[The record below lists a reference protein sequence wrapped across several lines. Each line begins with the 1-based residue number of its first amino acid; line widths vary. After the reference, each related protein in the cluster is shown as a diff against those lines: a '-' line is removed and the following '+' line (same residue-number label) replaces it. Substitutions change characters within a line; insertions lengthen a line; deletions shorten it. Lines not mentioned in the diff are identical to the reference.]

1 MGIRPATKS
10 GIDQPEGNPL
20 QKPWH
25 EGIQRS
31 SSGCVSWP
39 SIYVYTFVCL
49 QVISTRWIWIWYGQD
64 TPVSGDVLALLYL
77 GDINGLPLNIHVS
90 RICDAGKGIHINL
103 LTSHTGGSFCGRLVV
118 CRWSRRSLYVCVNPS
133 VTLIRIWSQPCTTV
147 FTKPLCY
154 DHGQT
159 TVQYNLRCSY
169 RSEVYIY

>member
-1 MGIRPATKS
+1 MGIRRPQKVGSTSLK
-10 GIDQPEGNPL
+10 GIHYRSLDMKESRDLLQDVCLDLLFMFTHLSAYKLSQRVEYEYDMAKTPPL
-20 QKPWH
+20 A
-25 EGIQRS
+25 GM
-31 SSGCVSWP
+31 SWP
-39 SIYVYTFVCL
+39 YY
-49 QVISTRWIWIWYGQD
+49 IWVTSMAY
-64 TPVSGDVLALLYL
+64 PY
-77 GDINGLPLNIHVS
+77 IHVS

-169 RSEVYIY
+169 RS